1 MLQNGTC
8 VPIDSGPRCRK
19 GQVVRNGKC
28 VNVTI
33 EQRCPKG
40 TVGTPPNCRTLERQ
54 KPILEINPNLVNPD
68 VLRQLLPQREK
79 QDNGG
84 STNRLLKIQ

>member
-40 TVGTPPNCRTLERQ
+40 TVGTPPNCRTLER
-54 KPILEINPNLVNPD
+54 
-68 VLRQLLPQREK
+68 
-79 QDNGG
+79 
-84 STNRLLKIQ
+84 